1 MRVAALALLTTPLAA
16 QDAVTVLERAE
27 KASDRLSSLQ
37 AEFVQTL
44 DNPMLGNPVKS
55 HGTLFL
61 VPPDHFAMRFDQP
74 EGDRLVADGTWLWAY
89 TPSTVPGQVVR
100 QSIPRDGALTPNLI
114 AQFVDRPLDR
124 YDASHVGVDSV
135 GRAVVD
141 LVRLVPR
148 QVGYAFREAV
158 IGVSRGDGLLR
169 SISLIE
175 DSGQRRSLVFVAIE
189 VGVAIPDHEL
199 RFEPP
204 SGVKVVSLP

>member
-148 QVGYAFREAV
+148 QAGYAFREAV

-189 VGVAIPDHEL
+189 VGVAIPDREL